1 MTFYISNIFYLSYL
15 KNVSNYNY
23 IIKNINYKYI
33 ISTHTVP
40 FCMSSV
46 KRSVKIQP
54 THVRPKHLANSLT
67 ISCLSSGNNLT

>member
-1 MTFYISNIFYLSYL
+1 MTFYVSNIFYLKYF
-15 KNVSNYNY
+15 KKIRNT
-23 IIKNINYKYI
+23 IIVIVMN
-33 ISTHTVP
+33 THTVP

-54 THVRPKHLANSLT
+54 TDVSPKHLANSLT